1 MMAAD
6 GVCYMWV
13 PSQTDLFANDWVEL

>member
-1 MMAAD
+1 MAAD

>member
-13 PSQTDLFANDWVEL
+13 PSQADLFANDWVEL